1 MYTEVELHPTATYSR
16 RLMVFLAVAGV
27 DGRDGTAIIRHWKAK
42 GAATGTPSA
51 KFKEGVSRYGVSEEP
66 PIRAG
71 VRQWV
76 WKKDTVKGLEPETDE
91 RPGPHT
97 VSIDQH
103 GQVWCS
109 CMAGVCKAP
118 TCRHADGV
126 LALLDA
132 GHFEHQP
139 QGS

>member
-1 MYTEVELHPTATYSR
+1 MYTEVELGKTLTYSR
-16 RLMVFLAVAGV
+16 RLMVFLAVSGT

-51 KFKEGVSRYGVSEEP
+51 KYKEGVSRYGVSEVP
-66 PIRAG
+66 PSHGR
-71 VRQWV
+71 RQWV
-76 WKKDTVKGLEPETDE
+76 WKKDVVKGLEPETDE

-103 GQVWCS
+103 GSIWCS
-109 CMAGVCKAP
+109 CMAGSCKAP
-118 TCRHADGV
+118 TCRHCDGT

-132 GHFEHQP
+132 GHFQTEP